1 MKALALA
8 LYAEGST
15 DRYFL
20 PSIIRRTSRLI
31 LDRHGQSRLE
41 VRPVDLIEINKVG
54 ISQNECILQAAQ
66 KAIENHMLIVHCDA
80 DHPTPEKALKER
92 FLPGYELVQ
101 QAQEQIC
108 KSLVPIIP
116 IQATEAW
123 MLAADHD
130 LLRREIGTNKSAR
143 DLGLVSRA
151 RQVES
156 DPDPK
161 QTLKEIIRKA
171 NEERSRR
178 RREVDLRL
186 LYAPLGREI
195 SLERLGN
202 VPSYK
207 QFMKDLT
214 ETLKILNLIQTT

>member
-20 PSIIRRTSRLI
+20 PSIIRRTSRRI
-31 LDRHGQSRLE
+31 LDQHGQSKVVVE
-41 VRPVDLIEINKVG
+41 PVDLIEINKVG
-54 ISQNECILQAAQ
+54 LGQDECILQAAQ
-66 KAIENHMLIVHCDA
+66 KAIGNHILIIHCDA
-80 DHPTPEKALKER
+80 DHPTSEKALKER

-101 QAQEQIC
+101 QVKEQIC
-108 KSLVPIIP
+108 SSLVPIIP
-116 IQATEAW
+116 VQATEAS
-123 MLAADHD
+123 MLAANHD
-130 LLRREIGTNKSAR
+130 LLQREIGTNKSAR

-178 RREVDLRL
+178 RREVDLSL

-195 SLERLGN
+195 SLERLSN

-207 QFMKDLT
+207 QFVKGLT
-214 ETLKILNLIQTT
+214 ETLKILNLI